1 VIGSTRN
8 LRVWAYP
15 GAADLRLGYDGLAG
29 LVASKLGADPLS
41 GDCFLFT
48 NRSRTR
54 AKVLVWDGTG
64 LAIYQKRLEQGR
76 FASLRT
82 DTGRIALTMSELS
95 LYLEG
100 CRLVERVKLSPEAYV
115 PGPLTSS
122 RRRDVADGEEKRRVG
137 LRI

>member
-1 VIGSTRN
+1 MIGSSRN

-15 GAADLRLGYDGLAG
+15 GPADLRLGYDGLAG
-29 LVASKLGADPLS
+29 LVASKLASDPLS

-48 NRSRTR
+48 NRTRTR

-64 LAIYQKRLEQGR
+64 LAIYQKRLETGR
-76 FASLRT
+76 FASLRS
-82 DTGRIALTMSELS
+82 DGSRLALTMSELA

-115 PGPLTSS
+115 PGPLVS
-122 RRRDVADGEEKRRVG
+122 RCKRAAV
-137 LRI
+137 

>member
-1 VIGSTRN
+1 MIGSSRN

-29 LVASKLGADPLS
+29 LVASKLGSDPLS

-48 NRSRTR
+48 NRARTR
-54 AKVLVWDGTG
+54 AKVLLWDGTG
-64 LAIYQKRLEQGR
+64 LAIYQKRLEAGR
-76 FASLRT
+76 FASLRA
-82 DTGRIALTMSELS
+82 DAGRVALTMSELA

-115 PGPLTSS
+115 PGPLAS
-122 RRRDVADGEEKRRVG
+122 RRRRAA
-137 LRI
+137 L

>member
-1 VIGSTRN
+1 VIGSSRN

-15 GAADLRLGYDGLAG
+15 GVADLRLGYDGLAG
-29 LVASKLGADPLS
+29 LVANKLGSDPLS

-48 NRSRTR
+48 NRARTR

-76 FASLRT
+76 FASLRS
-82 DTGRIALTMSELS
+82 DGERIALTMSELS

-115 PGPLTSS
+115 PGPLFS
-122 RRRDVADGEEKRRVG
+122 RRKRVVA
-137 LRI
+137 